1 MRKRGELQVPVEWS
15 EKEISMNYVDFF
27 PTETCC
33 DFFTIRL
40 FHSDF
45 FIFSVLKF
53 AIFRL
58 KVLPFRSRPIGEKI
72 STISDTFSHCNFSLV
87 FFFFYF
93 FSLFYDHIIAFSLM
107 VFPTNIQCIYRY
119 LVCHWW
125 RDTPLNTNCAHFFPF
140 EMTQTVS
147 RLWNSNEITSHL
159 YSYTI
164 KSICLSLKL
173 SSKKN
178 EKTVNSQFHFV

>member
-107 VFPTNIQCIYRY
+107 VFPTNIQCIYIY
-119 LVCHWW
+119 IDIWCV
-125 RDTPLNTNCAHFFPF
+125 TGG
-140 EMTQTVS
+140 
-147 RLWNSNEITSHL
+147 EIH
-159 YSYTI
+159 
-164 KSICLSLKL
+164 
-173 SSKKN
+173 
-178 EKTVNSQFHFV
+178 H